1 MEDNQI
7 IIDVGLEGLIDS
19 LRQLKAEYDANAE
32 AIKAL
37 DKESD
42 TYEQDVVKLQQQQ
55 KVLKKEMSGVE
66 GQIQNVIKAER
77 AQENSL
83 VQLRAK
89 LANLNKQYDSMSGMQ
104 RMGADGQALQK
115 RIKALSDEIMG
126 LEGSTGRWQRNVGNY
141 QSALQGL
148 SGSFRSAGIATGG
161 LDKALKL
168 LNANP
173 IILIITAIVAVAKA
187 LADAFKRNEEA
198 TMGLREAFSALNPII
213 DLFRKGL
220 DKLVEYI
227 VGVVTTAID
236 GLVKG
241 LGLLL
246 DTMQA
251 VGNFFGADWHM
262 GDNFRE
268 GAIAAREL
276 QKAEDDYIKAKRRWL
291 VESAEIDRE
300 VADLREKATDKE
312 KYNAQQR
319 LEYLDQAIA
328 LETKKAAREKEL
340 AEENLRMLQQEAARS
355 ANDAE
360 MNDKLAEAERAV
372 IEADTRLSDT
382 KRNLS
387 RQRNAALQ
395 ETKSLTNATSEY
407 IEKLKKLR
415 EEYGKL
421 IKVLDLSQI
430 HEGYEKELK
439 KREEA
444 TRRHF
449 DELAEI
455 FRSGTGE
462 MAGAQQELMTSMQQ
476 VPESFGE
483 MVEDAPTAMDRFA
496 AAYQRNADV
505 IEQTS
510 SAMASAFGSVSQIYQ
525 QLADDETKT
534 EEERAEAAR
543 KARRWSALQIAA
555 NSGTAMAKGIAG
567 AMDVPFPANLGA
579 LATVVG
585 ALLTAIAQAKALASD
600 GGFATGGVVGGFVGA
615 TMGPDNTMT
624 SVRRGEMVLNAEQQ
638 RRLFAI
644 ANTRSVQPNMA
655 AQLAAAIKAMPA
667 PVLTYREFKQFEQ
680 SVIDYNDAQILK

>member
-19 LRQLKAEYDANAE
+19 LRQLKAEYDANAQ

-42 TYEQDVVKLQQQQ
+42 TYEQDLVKLQQQQ
-55 KVLKKEMSGVE
+55 KVLRKEMSGVE

-148 SGSFRSAGIATGG
+148 SGSFRSAGLATGG

-173 IILIITAIVAVAKA
+173 IILVITAIVALVKA

-198 TMGLREAFSALNPII
+198 TMGLREAFSALNPVI
-213 DLFRKGL
+213 DLVRKGL
-220 DKLVEYI
+220 DKFVGFI
-227 VGVVTTAID
+227 VDVVTKVID
-236 GLVKG
+236 GFVEG

-246 DTMQA
+246 DGLQA
-251 VGNFFGADWHM
+251 IGNYFGADWHM

-268 GAIAAREL
+268 GAAAAREL

-319 LEYLDQAIA
+319 LNYLDQAIA
-328 LETKKAAREKEL
+328 LETQKAAREKEL
-340 AEENLRMLQQEAARS
+340 AEENLRMLQMEADRS

-387 RQRNAALQ
+387 KQRNAALQ
-395 ETKSLTNATSEY
+395 ETKSLMNVTSEY

-444 TRRHF
+444 TKKHF
-449 DELAEI
+449 DELSEI
-455 FRSGTGE
+455 FRAGTGDL
-462 MAGAQQELMTSMQQ
+462 AGAQQELMTSMQQ
-476 VPESFGE
+476 VPEAFGE

-505 IEQTS
+505 IEKTS
-510 SAMASAFGSVSQIYQ
+510 SSMASAFGSVSQIYQ

-534 EEERAEAAR
+534 EEERAEASR

-615 TMGPDNTMT
+615 TMGPDDTMA
-624 SVRRGEMVLNAEQQ
+624 SLRRGEMVLNAEQQ
-638 RRLFAI
+638 RKLFNI
-644 ANTRSVQPNMA
+644 ANTRSVQPNIA
-655 AQLAAAIKAMPA
+655 AQLAVAIKAMPA

-680 SVIDYNDAQILK
+680 NVIDYNDAQILK

>member
-32 AIKAL
+32 AIKNL

-42 TYEQDVVKLQQQQ
+42 TYEQDLVKLQQQQ
-55 KVLKKEMSGVE
+55 KVLRKEMSGVE

-148 SGSFRSAGIATGG
+148 SGSFRAAGIATGG
-161 LDKALKL
+161 LDKALKM

-173 IILIITAIVAVAKA
+173 IILVITAIVAVVKA

-246 DTMQA
+246 DTVQD

-262 GDNFRE
+262 GDNFRA

-340 AEENLRMLQQEAARS
+340 AEENLRMLQQEAERS

-387 RQRNAALQ
+387 KQRNAALQ
-395 ETKSLTNATSEY
+395 ETKSLTNATTEY

-415 EEYGKL
+415 DEYGKL

-455 FRSGTGE
+455 FRNGTGE
-462 MAGAQQELMTSMQQ
+462 LAGAQQELMTSMQQ
-476 VPESFGE
+476 VPEAFGE

-585 ALLTAIAQAKALASD
+585 ALLTAIAQAKALAAD

-624 SVRRGEMVLNAEQQ
+624 SVRRGEMVLNADQQ
-638 RRLFAI
+638 RRLFNI
-644 ANTRSVQPNMA
+644 ANTRAVQPNMA

-680 SVIDYNDAQILK
+680 NVIDYNDAQILK